1 VRNNS
6 LKIICLIT
14 VLAVCL
20 FGFWGCGEKK
30 VLSLEEMVSQNPEMS
45 KTIEE
50 GLAEIDASGV
60 TQSVNYKGNTI
71 ELTLKYDKAYKEDD
85 VEAFAKAFE
94 ENESIYEAAC
104 NQAIANIKKST
115 ELEKIK
121 VIISVVNGDSSE
133 IWSKT
138 YKGE

>member
-1 VRNNS
+1 MG
-6 LKIICLIT
+6 L
-14 VLAVCL
+14 LALC
-20 FGFWGCGEKK
+20 GCGETK
-30 VLSLEEMVSQNPEMS
+30 VLSLEEMVSQNPEMA

-50 GLAEIDASGV
+50 GLADIKASGV

-71 ELTLKYDKAYKEDD
+71 ELTLKYEKSYKEDD

-94 ENESIYEAAC
+94 ENEAIYEAAC
-104 NQAIANIKKST
+104 TQAIANIKKGT
-115 ELEKIK
+115 ELEKVKIR
-121 VIISVVNGDSSE
+121 ISVINGDSSE